1 MKQIVRDRNILKRLV
16 ESYGKKDVLNYVK
29 HLNEGLYDRERIEG
43 SVSSDADPN
52 GYLDGIVDIEG
63 CERCGTDLFIAF
75 YKGNNRNYYKSLD
88 NIVYVEKNDDEHYD
102 SNESYENDPNLVCYY
117 GSVVDYTN
125 WGGEKVLQIY
135 LS

>member
-1 MKQIVRDRNILKRLV
+1 MRQIDKDRNILKRLV
-16 ESYGKKDVLNYVK
+16 ESYGKEDVLNYVN
-29 HLNEGLYDRERIEG
+29 HLNEGLYDRERVTG

-52 GYLDGIVDIEG
+52 GYLDGITDIEG

-75 YKGNNRNYYKSLD
+75 YRGNGYYKSLD
-88 NIVYVEKNDDEHYD
+88 NIVYVEKNDKEHH
-102 SNESYENDPNLVCYY
+102 NENMEYRHDPNFICYG
-117 GSVVDYTN
+117 GSVVDYTR